1 MQGGHKFLS
10 LETGEILVRRKWTEL
25 PVPNDIISRLDELS
39 TNPEDDLERFLNEQ
53 EDLDEELGGESIKVG
68 QESGDFNIESNT
80 TTVDEEDN
88 NIIEERIDNEVDDEI
103 KTGEMSTVNE
113 NDGRGDIILHMEP
126 QVEEGLPRD
135 NLADK
140 VMHQYNY
147 NLRPNRTLSYLHKF
161 AFLSVHARVEK

>member
-1 MQGGHKFLS
+1 MGPSNMQGGHKFLS

-80 TTVDEEDN
+80 TTVDDGDN

-113 NDGRGDIILHMEP
+113 NDGRGDII
-126 QVEEGLPRD
+126 
-135 NLADK
+135 
-140 VMHQYNY
+140 
-147 NLRPNRTLSYLHKF
+147 
-161 AFLSVHARVEK
+161 